1 MSMDSE
7 PDVSMEEVT
16 GNRSFPA
23 GKKGKVPRRKAERE
37 KLKREQLNELFLEL
51 ASALELSQTNTG
63 KASILC
69 ETTRLLKD
77 LLTQIESLK
86 KDNVALLSE
95 SRYVTV
101 EKNELREE
109 TSVLENQI
117 GKLQGEL
124 ESRVAAQSIPV
135 LNVPP
140 PEFQPPN
147 FPGDSFR
154 LPALDASAAAAAM
167 QQAPAV
173 FVVPIRPDHV
183 QGLPMTTSNVRKP
196 HARYPTATD
205 SWPSQLLGE

>member
-1 MSMDSE
+1 MEFSLFVLQILLTEMSMDSE

-86 KDNVALLSE
+86 KDNVAL
-95 SRYVTV
+95 Y
-101 EKNELREE
+101 
-109 TSVLENQI
+109 
-117 GKLQGEL
+117 
-124 ESRVAAQSIPV
+124 
-135 LNVPP
+135 LNLAI
-140 PEFQPPN
+140 PPN

-154 LPALDASAAAAAM
+154 LPALDASAAAAAAAM

-205 SWPSQLLGE
+205 SWPKEVQFRDKDSGFCNPGER

>member
-23 GKKGKVPRRKAERE
+23 GKGKVPRRKAERE

-140 PEFQPPN
+140 PEFQQPPN

-154 LPALDASAAAAAM
+154 LPALDASAAAAM
-167 QQAPAV
+167 QRAPAV

-196 HARYPTATD
+196 HARYPTAAD